1 MDVEGW
7 EDRALLGAIETIAR
21 FKVQQPALTCSGI
34 GLCVTFSLQPA
45 LFFESESSAA
55 ADLLPFSSAFV
66 EQQLQPLGYSCRSG
80 TTAR

>member
-21 FKVQQPALTCSGI
+21 FKVQSPAFASLGAR
-34 GLCVTFSLQPA
+34 VTSSPQPA

-55 ADLLPFSSAFV
+55 ADLLPFSSVFV
-66 EQQLQPLGYSCRSG
+66 EQQLQPLGYSCRLG
-80 TTAR
+80 ATAP

>member
-21 FKVQQPALTCSGI
+21 FKVQPPAIASRGA
-34 GLCVTFSLQPA
+34 GVTFSPQPA

-55 ADLLPFSSAFV
+55 ADLVPFSSVFV

-80 TTAR
+80 TTAQ